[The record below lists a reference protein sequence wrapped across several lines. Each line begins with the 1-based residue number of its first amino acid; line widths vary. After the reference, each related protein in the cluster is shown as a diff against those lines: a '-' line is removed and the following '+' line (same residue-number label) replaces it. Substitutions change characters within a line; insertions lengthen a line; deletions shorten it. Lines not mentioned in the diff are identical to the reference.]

1 MTVGVIAKVVNFT
14 YWNFMSFI
22 ELQYT
27 TLEDTEMS
35 ESNWFE
41 IILINLIW
49 LYLLTKGYQTY

>member
-1 MTVGVIAKVVNFT
+1 MTVGVIAKIVNFT
-14 YWNFMSFI
+14 YWNFVSFI
-22 ELQYT
+22 ELQYK